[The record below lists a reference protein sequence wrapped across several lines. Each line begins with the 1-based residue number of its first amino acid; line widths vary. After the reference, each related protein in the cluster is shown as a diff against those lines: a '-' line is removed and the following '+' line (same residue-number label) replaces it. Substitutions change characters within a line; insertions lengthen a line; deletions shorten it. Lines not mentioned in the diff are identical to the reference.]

1 VFLFFSTR
9 NENLAIKF
17 YARKMLMHVRFR
29 SLEKKVDGV
38 DVIRVSA
45 TVAICQIAESQY
57 GKMMEEKCLTKF
69 EVNS

>member
-1 VFLFFSTR
+1 
-9 NENLAIKF
+9 
-17 YARKMLMHVRFR
+17 MLMHVRFR